1 MELFRLVGLGFSVLL
16 ICGCGGS
23 GARQVAPVSGIVT
36 VDGKPLSQ
44 GTVMFVPTVGQSAK
58 GTINPDGSYVM
69 TTYSNG
75 DGAPVGENRV
85 IVDAAIRGRSGND
98 DLLGMSIIES
108 PIPREY
114 ADVGR
119 SNLIFKVEANTD
131 NKFDIA
137 LSSKG
142 PGA

>member
-1 MELFRLVGLGFSVLL
+1 MTKSRLFALGLSYFL

-23 GARQVAPVSGIVT
+23 GARQVAPVSGVVT
-36 VDGKPLSQ
+36 IDGKPLTQ
-44 GTVMFVPTVGQSAK
+44 GTVTFVPTVGQSAK
-58 GTINPDGSYVM
+58 ATINPDGSYVM
-69 TTYSNG
+69 TTYSSS

-85 IVDAAIRGRSGND
+85 MVDAAIRGRSGSD

-114 ADVGR
+114 ADIGTSKLV
-119 SNLIFKVEANTD
+119 FKVEADTD
-131 NKFDIA
+131 NKFDIT

>member
-1 MELFRLVGLGFSVLL
+1 MKSFRLGGVGLCALL
-16 ICGCGGS
+16 ICGCGG
-23 GARQVAPVSGIVT
+23 GNEREVAPVSGVVT
-36 VDGKPLSQ
+36 IDGKPLDH
-44 GTVMFVPTVGQSAK
+44 GTVMFVPPVGQSAK

-85 IVDAAIRGRSGND
+85 MVDAAIRGKGSKD
-98 DLLGMSIIES
+98 DLLGMAIIES

-114 ADVGR
+114 ADVGL
-119 SNLIFKVEANTD
+119 SKLVFNVEADAD
-131 NKFDIA
+131 NKYDIA

-142 PGA
+142 PGG